1 MGSSYF
7 ELRDLNADGELDLLI
22 SNGDNWDYSSVPKP
36 YHGFRVYEN
45 KGNGIFEEAW
55 FYPQYGAA
63 KAMAVD
69 FDQDGDLDFA
79 TIAFYDELQHPEQQF
94 LLFEN
99 TGNMTFKPRFIPE
112 AALGKWLTMD
122 VGDIDGDGD
131 KDIVLG
137 AYAHNVMEY
146 SKLLLRGI
154 DEVPNVLIIE
164 NKKSQ

>member
-7 ELRDLNADGELDLLI
+7 ELHDLNEDGAEDLLV

-36 YHGFRVYEN
+36 YHGFRIYEN
-45 KGNGIFEEAW
+45 KGEGVFEEAW

-63 KAMAVD
+63 KVMAAD
-69 FDQDGDLDFA
+69 FDEDGDLDLA
-79 TIAFYDELQHPEQQF
+79 TIAFYDELQDPRQQF

-99 TGNMTFKPRFIPE
+99 KGNMTFQSGIIAE

-122 VGDIDGDGD
+122 VGDVDADGD

-137 AYAHNVMEY
+137 AYAHNTLEY
-146 SKLLLRGI
+146 TKLLMRGV
-154 DEVPNVLIIE
+154 DEIPSVLILQ
-164 NKKSQ
+164 NNRY